1 MKTMTTMRKTI
12 LLSLAALATLVACN
26 PITDETPLGGVAN
39 EKDLNINVYST
50 TSGGNQITMVNHTKG
65 VGSYWDYIIGRA
77 ASDSVTVSLPFLGQ
91 QTIRFVGLCD
101 GGTVE
106 TARTV
111 NITTIDHPTDV
122 TWSYFAGTGTAGKRW
137 TWNRDVDACYGDG
150 GWQAE
155 WTPDWDPVAADNTDD
170 PNGSMVFDLNGGPN
184 VTIYDANGKSIAKG
198 TFTFDMTDKLPQC
211 DNGTD
216 WGIGSLTL
224 TGCTVLSGH
233 LFGDTAPVY
242 KYRILTIN
250 DHEMVLCAAPD
261 GAAGW
266 DAGTFWLFKSE

>member
-1 MKTMTTMRKTI
+1 MRKI
-12 LLSLAALATLVACN
+12 LLLSLLALATLVACD
-26 PITDETPLGGVAN
+26 PITDETPLGGVVS
-39 EKDLNINVYST
+39 EKDLNIKVYNT

-77 ASDSVTVSLPFLGQ
+77 ANDSLTVALPFLGK

-106 TARTV
+106 TTRTV
-111 NITTIDHPTDV
+111 DITTIDHPTDV
-122 TWSYFAGTGTAGKRW
+122 TWSYFAGTGTVGKRW

-155 WTPDWDPVAADNTDD
+155 WVPDWDPVAADDTDD
-170 PNGSMVFDLNGGPN
+170 PGGSMVFDLNGGPN
-184 VTIYDANGKSIAKG
+184 VTIYDAEGKATAKG
-198 TFTFDMTDKLPQC
+198 TFTFDMGDKLPQC
-211 DNGTD
+211 DDGTD
-216 WGIGSLTL
+216 WGIGTLTI

-266 DAGTFWLFKSE
+266 DSGTFWLFKSE